1 MNDHQPF
8 HPIQRPPLRP
18 TLRPIV
24 LVNLLLGM
32 LAVVVGFALSQ
43 SFRAQAA
50 PQAEV
55 HAAPALQIPANPAK
69 HNYQGLLYEND
80 GSLVNGTFDITVNI
94 YDSVAG
100 GTPLWS
106 DTFNDVKIRDG
117 LYNVVLGSQA
127 ALGTVLLGAPR
138 YIGTSLDGKPEFF
151 IRERMHPVP
160 WAIYAD
166 IAETT
171 DYAPTADT
179 ATDASTSPTA
189 ANAVYTDFLDP
200 LISFTYV
207 NANQNGATPA
217 SVNLAVWQAVPN
229 GYMCGLYDLYTPL
242 DVAPGDG
249 ALQLDCRIDATTKTV
264 IAGRASYCS
273 AMCLRLK
280 PN

>member
-1 MNDHQPF
+1 MNDQPPL
-8 HPIQRPPLRP
+8 HAPSRPNLRP

-24 LVNLLLGM
+24 LVNLLLGL

-50 PQAEV
+50 PQSEV
-55 HAAPALQIPANPAK
+55 RAAPALQIPANPAK
-69 HNYQGLLYEND
+69 HNYQGLLYNND
-80 GSLVNGTFDITVNI
+80 GSLLNGTFDITVKI
-94 YDSVAG
+94 YDIVSG
-100 GTPLWS
+100 GTSLWS

-138 YIGTSLDGKPEFF
+138 YIGISLDGKPELFL
-151 IRERMHPVP
+151 RERMHPVP
-160 WAIYAD
+160 WAIYAN

-171 DYAPTADT
+171 DYAPNANT
-179 ATDASTSPTA
+179 ATEASTSPTA
-189 ANAVYTDFLDP
+189 ASSEYTDYLDP

-207 NANQNGATPA
+207 NANQGGSTPA
-217 SVNLAVWQAVPN
+217 SVNLTAWQAVPN

-242 DVAPGDG
+242 DVGPGDG

-264 IAGRASYCS
+264 IAGRHSYCS